1 MKDYYEILEVMPDA
15 SLDVI
20 KAAYRTLVKRMH
32 PDNGGVDN
40 VEKKTIEDINE
51 AYEVLSDSKKRAE
64 YDRKRKA
71 DTCSQ
76 NDTIDKD
83 IYAEEDEDDKN
94 ARTKIINIIIS
105 LIVWIIVQFLDIP
118 RWFEITVAV
127 VLIFVISDCV
137 SLYILRY
144 VDTLDII
151 KNKWE
156 EEDDNTLESLLFF
169 VGLQILFRSYNISN
183 WLTKICS
190 ILLIM
195 DLILLV
201 MKIREMID
209 KNT

>member
-32 PDNGGVDN
+32 PDNGGADKA
-40 VEKKTIEDINE
+40 EKKTIEDINE
-51 AYEVLSDSKKRAE
+51 AYEVLSDIKKRAE

-71 DTCSQ
+71 YTCSP

-83 IYAEEDEDDKN
+83 MYAEEDENDKY
-94 ARTKIINIIIS
+94 ARRKIINIISS

-118 RWFEITVAV
+118 RWFEMAMAV
-127 VLIFVISDCV
+127 GIIFVISDCV
-137 SLYILRY
+137 SLYIVRY
-144 VDTLDII
+144 VKTLGII

-156 EEDDNTLESLLFF
+156 EEDNNTLESLLFF
-169 VGLQILFRSYNISN
+169 IGLQILFRAYSISN

-190 ILLIM
+190 ILLIV

-201 MKIREMID
+201 IKFKEMID
-209 KNT
+209 KNN